1 MRELS
6 GKYHSAETGIKQMNA
21 QQKGKIAFLVVIVAY
36 CLYAAIYIYR
46 TSFVVNGERYF
57 VLFDD
62 AMISMRFAK
71 NLAQGHGLVWNP
83 GGERVEGFTNP
94 LWVLWMALF
103 HLFPLPASKISLLV
117 QISGAVFLI
126 LNLFYVKKLAQM
138 LAMGALATLLAVI
151 LTAFYTPLNNWG
163 LQGMEVSLLTLIIS
177 MALYICLQNLRLG
190 RFSAGLYLLL
200 GIGTL
205 VRLDMT
211 VPFVIILAFLL
222 FSDADHRRQHLFWGM
237 GLLIAFLLGQT
248 LFRLAYYGDLL
259 PNTYYL
265 KMTGYPA
272 LLRIGRG
279 LLVLFQFIWRFNWLL
294 FLLPITLLFYRR
306 DRLVLLL
313 LLVFLG
319 QVAYSVYVGGDAW
332 EHKGGSNRYFSIV
345 MPIFFLLFT
354 YAAHLLIKSL
364 AARIGVVDADR
375 ARTISNVGIA
385 LFAFASMVQMNFL
398 LGDVKDLERWLLLR
412 QPMFVEANKENVRIA
427 LDLKEITRSQA
438 TIAVVAAGSIPYFAD
453 RPAIDLLGKVDRKI
467 AHEAAHASASSYGMR
482 QFRPGHVKYDY
493 DYSIGKLKP
502 DVVAQIFEN
511 KEEARAYIDRYYTIG
526 GAGGSLTYSL
536 RTGSENILWD
546 RVVLYQPAP

>member
-1 MRELS
+1 MRKLS
-6 GKYHSAETGIKQMNA
+6 RQEHPADRGMDLMDTK
-21 QQKGKIAFLVVIVAY
+21 KGKLAFLVVILVY
-36 CLYAAIYIYR
+36 CLYAAVYIFK
-46 TSFVVNGERYF
+46 TSFVVGGERYF

-117 QISGAVFLI
+117 QISGAIFLVA
-126 LNLFYVKKLAQM
+126 NLFYVKKLAQM
-138 LAMGALATLLAVI
+138 LEMGALASLLAVI
-151 LTAFYTPLNNWG
+151 MTAFYTPLNNWG

-177 MALYICLQNLRLG
+177 IALYICLWNLRTG
-190 RFSAGLYLLL
+190 RFTPGLYLLL

-205 VRLDMT
+205 VRLDMS
-211 VPFVIILAFLL
+211 VPFVIILAFLS
-222 FSDADHRRQHLFWGM
+222 FSDADHRRQHLFWGL
-237 GLLIAFLLGQT
+237 GLLIVFLLGQT
-248 LFRLAYYGDLL
+248 VFRLAYYGDLL

-279 LLVLFQFIWRFNWLL
+279 LLVLLQFIWRFNWLL

-306 DRLVLLL
+306 ERAVLLL
-313 LLVFLG
+313 FLVFLG

-354 YAAHLLIKSL
+354 DAAHLLIKTL
-364 AARIGVVDADR
+364 AARIGVEANR

-385 LFAFASMVQMNFL
+385 LFSFASMVNMNFL

-412 QPMFVEANKENVRIA
+412 QPMFVEASKENVRIA
-427 LDLKEITRSQA
+427 LDLKEITRPQA

-467 AHEAAHASASSYGMR
+467 AREAAHVSASIYGMR
-482 QFRPGHVKYDY
+482 QFRPGHIKYDY
-493 DYSIGKLKP
+493 DYSIGELKP
-502 DVVAQIFEN
+502 DVVAQIFED
-511 KEEARAYIDRYYTIG
+511 KEVARAYLNKYYTIG

-536 RTGSENILWD
+536 RTGSKNILWD